1 MRFSI
6 IPRIRIDSVLQLS
19 PAFLRSRG
27 ITLLML
33 DLDNTLAPYS
43 GSAPSEEL
51 FRWKEQIH
59 SAGIS
64 LFIVSNTRTE
74 RAGNFASLWGVPYV
88 NAARKP
94 RTVGIK
100 NVLRQCGTA
109 AENAALAGD
118 QLFTDVLGANLAG
131 LCSIVV
137 KPLELKN
144 LFYILRYGIEV
155 PLRICRRKEKILYE
169 QH

>member
-1 MRFSI
+1 MGFSI
-6 IPRIRIDSVLQLS
+6 IPRIRIDSVLQLT
-19 PAFLRSRG
+19 PEYLLSRG

-43 GSAPSEEL
+43 GSKPSEDL
-51 FRWKEQIH
+51 FRWKECMN
-59 SAGIS
+59 SAGVS
-64 LFIVSNTRTE
+64 LFIVSNTRTD
-74 RAGNFASLWGVPYV
+74 RAMKFAALWDVPYV

-94 RTVGIK
+94 RSEGINK
-100 NVLRQCGTA
+100 ALAQTGKTSG
-109 AENAALAGD
+109 EAALAGD

-137 KPLELKN
+137 EPIELKN

-155 PLRICRRKEKILYE
+155 PFRICRRKEKF
-169 QH
+169 